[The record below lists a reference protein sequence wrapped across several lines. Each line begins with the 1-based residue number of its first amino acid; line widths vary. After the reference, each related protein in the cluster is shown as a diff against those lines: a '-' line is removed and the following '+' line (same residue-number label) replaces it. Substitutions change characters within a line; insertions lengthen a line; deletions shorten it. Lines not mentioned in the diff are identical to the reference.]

1 MGLRCGTF
9 GLSALWCLSFQL
21 QKTTIEV
28 NQTKEDM
35 KSLQSDLAC
44 ADKEISVR
52 QIKQICLFVM
62 SDVRG
67 CDFCVQPVHRAWRR
81 KWSFFRNLWAHQRGL
96 TKPSVG
102 SSLKGASPAVGLH
115 SPRAFDRMLKN
126 AFALC
131 AHALVAAFPSALP
144 HWSWSSLASTIQQ
157 IARTLTSTWPTTSL
171 RQTTGPRDQR
181 RFHWR
186 KCVSIHPCKSHVT
199 QCGNV
204 FFCV

>member
-1 MGLRCGTF
+1 MF
-9 GLSALWCLSFQL
+9 
-21 QKTTIEV
+21 
-28 NQTKEDM
+28 
-35 KSLQSDLAC
+35 
-44 ADKEISVR
+44 
-52 QIKQICLFVM
+52 ICVYM

-81 KWSFFRNLWAHQRGL
+81 KWSFFRNLWAHQRGQ

-102 SSLKGASPAVGLH
+102 SSLKGASPAVGLQ
-115 SPRAFDRMLKN
+115 SPHAFDRMLKN

-144 HWSWSSLASTIQQ
+144 HWSWSWSSLASTIQQ

-171 RQTTGPRDQR
+171 RQTTGPRDQCG
-181 RFHWR
+181 FPWR
-186 KCVSIHPCKSHVT
+186 KCVSIHPCKSRVA

-204 FFCV
+204 FFCF